1 MAIKEL
7 LREELGNSLRMERDY
22 QRELAKLPRG
32 CIVKKLIGG
41 RVYFYLA
48 FREKDRVRFQYKGR
62 KMDDREAAKYGDAK
76 RFRVQYRKLL
86 SDVRKQIKFL
96 RRALRAKQA
105 V

>member
-7 LREELGNSLRMERDY
+7 LREELENSLRMERDY

-32 CIVKKLIGG
+32 CIVRKVIGE

-48 FREKDRVRFQYKGR
+48 FRENGRVRFQYKGR
-62 KMDDREAAKYGDAK
+62 KLDDRVVAKYSEAK
-76 RFRVQYRKLL
+76 RLRVQYRRLL
-86 SDVRKQIKFL
+86 SDVRKQVKFL
-96 RRALRAKQA
+96 RKAFSAKQA